1 MMTTKEQRKIES
13 EALGRYGIEA
23 QTLMLAEEM
32 GELIKACNKLIRHKG
47 KHDLKRFFE
56 LTGNL
61 AEEIADVQ
69 IMIDQISLC
78 WLGSELPNPNVAL
91 IKQAKLERLKMR
103 MEDEGKG
110 ETCGSV
116 DCVQN
121 PKIW

>member
-47 KHDLKRFFE
+47 KRDLKKFFE

-78 WLGSELPNPNVAL
+78 WLGSELPNPNVAV
-91 IKQAKLERLKMR
+91 IKDMKLARLRERMKH
-103 MEDEGKG
+103 EDET
-110 ETCGSV
+110 ETGDPV

-121 PKIW
+121 PQTV